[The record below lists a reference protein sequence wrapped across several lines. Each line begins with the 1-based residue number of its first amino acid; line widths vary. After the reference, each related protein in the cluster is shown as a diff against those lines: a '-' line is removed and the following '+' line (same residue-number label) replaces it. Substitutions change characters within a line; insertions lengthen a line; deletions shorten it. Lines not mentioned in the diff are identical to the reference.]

1 MGKFIIALYTG
12 TGNTLYVAKQFP
24 DAEIHFMDEFLTGKY
39 ILPEDT
45 EKLGIFFPVYYG
57 SYPYPVQEFVTKILK
72 GRDNTKLE
80 YLFLINTAGRK
91 SNITNYNLE
100 HLLFDAGLGVS
111 YAASISFPSG
121 YLGRHQ
127 KTLSEMKI
135 LAAANKRT
143 TQIARIIQETSN
155 NELRIPK
162 YVPGAFLVHLISK
175 HHNKPTANSGLVVTD
190 KCSGCQTCLKI
201 CPMDNIE
208 IVNNIASFKDH
219 CIHCYACY
227 HRCPEKAI
235 SYKNKTACQYLGL
248 VETKE
253 LFRR

>member
-1 MGKFIIALYTG
+1 MNKFIIALYTG

-24 DAEIHFMDEFLTGKY
+24 DAEIHFIDEFLTGKY
-39 ILPEDT
+39 VLPEDT

-80 YLFLINTAGRK
+80 YLFLVNTAGRK
-91 SNITNYNLE
+91 SNIANYNLE
-100 HLLFDAGLGVS
+100 RLLFDAGLAVS
-111 YAASISFPSG
+111 YSASISFPSG
-121 YLGRHQ
+121 YLKKHQ

-143 TQIARIIQETSN
+143 AQIAHIVQETSN
-155 NELRIPK
+155 NELKIPK
-162 YVPGAFLVHLISK
+162 YVPGAFIANAISRRY
-175 HHNKPTANSGLVVTD
+175 NKPTKNSGLVVTD
-190 KCSGCQTCLKI
+190 KCIGCQTCQKI

-208 IVNNIASFKDH
+208 IKNNKASFKDH

-235 SYKNKTACQYLGL
+235 SFKEKTSEQYLGL